1 MYSNILV
8 PVASG
13 EAELC
18 DAPLKIAASLAAPDA
33 KITLVHVFESLPDY
47 VAQQVPAEVL
57 NSNRK
62 EVIAGIE
69 AAAAKIDGARV
80 VLLDGSPG
88 RTISEYAAQ
97 DGPSGHGIA
106 PARYG
111 GYPVGG
117 PRPALWCA
125 MCPARCMWCGR
136 GLR

>member
-33 KITLVHVFESLPDY
+33 KITLVHLFESLPGY

-62 EVIAGIE
+62 EVLNGIE

-97 DGPSGHGIA
+97 EAMDLVVMASH
-106 PARYG
+106 
-111 GYPVGG
+111 
-117 PRPALWCA
+117 RPGMGDILWGSTAGFVVRHVPCA
-125 MCPARCMWCGR
+125 VHV
-136 GLR
+136 LR